1 MRVVRLLHP
10 AAQAQDIAFDPDGR
24 TVWVSSA
31 SQPYISVY
39 GALSDRLLGTVPAG
53 RAPQHVLFAAGHAY
67 VTSGYGSS
75 VEVVD
80 PARRTVLKRVEL
92 PYGSFNLASAGRWLV
107 TTSVLNG
114 EVTVLRA
121 ATLGRHAQ
129 TTVASVARSVAVL
142 SR

>member
-1 MRVVRLLHP
+1 VYS
-10 AAQAQDIAFDPDGR
+10 AA
-24 TVWVSSA
+24 SA
-31 SQPYISVY
+31 HQ
-39 GALSDRLLGTVPAG
+39 LGTVLAG

-75 VEVVD
+75 IEMVD
-80 PARRTVLKRVEL
+80 PRRRTVIRQVGL
-92 PYGSFNLASAGRWLV
+92 PYGSFNLASAGHWLV
-107 TTSVLNG
+107 VTSVLNG

-121 ATLGRHAQ
+121 ATLRRGAG